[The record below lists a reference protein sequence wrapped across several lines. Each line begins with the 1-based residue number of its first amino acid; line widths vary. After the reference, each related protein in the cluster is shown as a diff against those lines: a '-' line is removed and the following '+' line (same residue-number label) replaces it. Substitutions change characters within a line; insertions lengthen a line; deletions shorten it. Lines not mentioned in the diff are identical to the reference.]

1 MAMDLE
7 SENCS
12 VQTLNRLLKM
22 PISFFFLISSWMLV
36 IFKAYGFVNN
46 WPRNIC
52 KWVFSFNQSPQ
63 QCVLCCSIIKGRW
76 LHEYSWWEDYMKN
89 MKFLYFSWYSS
100 EGEVGILGFLLGPQ
114 NLIDNCESV
123 CQIMNQCI
131 NVHLSVDGGHSCHQ
145 ILQVA
150 WHISP

>member
-22 PISFFFLISSWMLV
+22 PISFLFLISSWMIL

-52 KWVFSFNQSPQ
+52 K
-63 QCVLCCSIIKGRW
+63 
-76 LHEYSWWEDYMKN
+76 
-89 MKFLYFSWYSS
+89 
-100 EGEVGILGFLLGPQ
+100 
-114 NLIDNCESV
+114 
-123 CQIMNQCI
+123 
-131 NVHLSVDGGHSCHQ
+131 
-145 ILQVA
+145 
-150 WHISP
+150 